1 MRTIYPTKA
10 EAMQNAVEY
19 QKNNGGR
26 IIENVTEDLLDE
38 QTGKSIGTYG
48 AVIVGN
54 GNDNE
59 PLGDSWES
67 FYYEL

>member
-38 QTGKSIGTYG
+38 QTGKCIGTYG

-54 GNDNE
+54 GDDDE
-59 PLGDSWES
+59 PLGDSWEG